1 MGRKEKDSKQI
12 ESVRLRILEAAKDL
26 FLKHGFEATSIRKI
40 AAEINLSPTTIYL
53 YYKDKG
59 DIAYTL
65 HKEGFKLLGQQFVVL
80 QHVSSGF
87 ERLKAMGKVYL
98 NFAMQNTDFYQL
110 MFIMKEPMDF
120 IAEKATCE
128 WEEGELA
135 FGALQQTVLD
145 CKSEGYFKGLNEN
158 NVALSVWALVHGL
171 CSLKLQGHLDHV
183 AGAHLHVTQ
192 DRDLLEEAF
201 ETFIMM
207 LDKMK

>member
-120 IAEKATCE
+120 IADKATCE

-158 NVALSVWALVHGL
+158 NVALNVWALVHGL

-183 AGAHLHVTQ
+183 AGAHLHVAQ
-192 DRDLLEEAF
+192 DSDLLEEAL
-201 ETFIMM
+201 ETFVMM

>member
-120 IAEKATCE
+120 IADKATCE

-158 NVALSVWALVHGL
+158 NVALNVWALVHGL

-183 AGAHLHVTQ
+183 AGAHLHVAQ
-192 DRDLLEEAF
+192 DSDLLEEAF
-201 ETFIMM
+201 ETFVMM

>member
-158 NVALSVWALVHGL
+158 NVALNVWALVHGL